1 VRPARSK
8 IVAPEGL
15 RLVVDDAR
23 RRGSRRVAL
32 ARGDFDV
39 LHPGIVRYLDLARA
53 AADVLAVAVIEEER
67 CVDRRRPL
75 PSPEARAGM
84 VAAVRS
90 VDHVTIVRGVE
101 LGALIRTLRP
111 DVFCTAVDAPPS
123 AAESVAAR
131 AAGARSLEI
140 DARLAD
146 ERVGGRAGA

>member
-1 VRPARSK
+1 
-8 IVAPEGL
+8 
-15 RLVVDDAR
+15 
-23 RRGSRRVAL
+23 
-32 ARGDFDV
+32 
-39 LHPGIVRYLDLARA
+39 
-53 AADVLAVAVIEEER
+53 
-67 CVDRRRPL
+67 
-75 PSPEARAGM
+75 M